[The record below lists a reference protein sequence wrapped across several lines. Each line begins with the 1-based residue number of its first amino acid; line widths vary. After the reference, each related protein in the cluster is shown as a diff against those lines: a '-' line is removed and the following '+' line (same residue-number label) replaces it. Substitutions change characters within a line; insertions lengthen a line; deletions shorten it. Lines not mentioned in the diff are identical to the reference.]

1 MRANFLLPCELISS
15 AGILCFHFPST
26 HAAHPSAP
34 PSSLSFVLFYYLNES
49 SLHAVLCSVYLM
61 SCLKVS
67 LKSVALSITGWL
79 TILQAVSVVK
89 LPFRTPRAPVE
100 HFCPPDLVPRDITA
114 CPVYHDALS
123 NITPVTLKL
132 TNHFAPGQTYLYS
145 SWLCHIR
152 CLDQYLVWLY
162 YGDSH
167 QLCCALPVCW
177 RSGPKLC
184 VDPRP
189 TNPTYFSRAYS
200 EFGYVSRFSGHSK
213 SLSVF
218 HCV

>member
-15 AGILCFHFPST
+15 AGILCFHFTCCSS
-26 HAAHPSAP
+26 SAP
-34 PSSLSFVLFYYLNES
+34 PSSLSFVLFYYSNEP
-49 SLHAVLCSVYLM
+49 SLHAVLCLVYLM
-61 SCLKVS
+61 SCLK
-67 LKSVALSITGWL
+67 
-79 TILQAVSVVK
+79 AVSVVK

-152 CLDQYLVWLY
+152 CWISICIWCGSTMATAITSAVLYQCVGARVQSHAWTQGQQILHTFLGHAPNSAMSVASLDILNRSQCFTVCVRAACF
-162 YGDSH
+162 
-167 QLCCALPVCW
+167 LCCVHIL
-177 RSGPKLC
+177 
-184 VDPRP
+184 
-189 TNPTYFSRAYS
+189 
-200 EFGYVSRFSGHSK
+200 
-213 SLSVF
+213 
-218 HCV
+218 